1 MIAILSPAK
10 RLVEVTPS
18 GALSEPEFE
27 HRAQALAGL
36 LREYPA
42 WQLESVLRVNAEL
55 ALEAYLA
62 YQRFGESGARS
73 PALLSFRGLQY
84 RQLDAASLT
93 EGQMEYAQ
101 DHLRLLSAL
110 YGVLRPLDGIASYR
124 LEMISAFRPGG
135 QTLYRYWGDAL
146 CRSLFRSGQLVL
158 NLASQEYA
166 RAVKPHLRPGD
177 RMVDVDFLT
186 RVRGRYV
193 AQATHAKM
201 GRGCLARFLVVNRA
215 EHPEQLL
222 SFEDA
227 GFRAARERCT
237 AHRLVFVET

>member
-18 GALSEPEFE
+18 GARSEPEFE
-27 HRAQALAGL
+27 HRARALAGL

-73 PALLSFRGLQY
+73 PALLSFCGLQY

-177 RMVDVDFLT
+177 RMWTWTFLPVCAAGTSPRLPTPRWGGDVWRAFWWSTGQNTPNSCSPLRT
-186 RVRGRYV
+186 RAFALPG
-193 AQATHAKM
+193 
-201 GRGCLARFLVVNRA
+201 
-215 EHPEQLL
+215 
-222 SFEDA
+222 S
-227 GFRAARERCT
+227 AARHTGWC
-237 AHRLVFVET
+237 L